1 MNYASQT
8 LASIVSNH
16 YQAAPLFEKFHL
28 DFCCKGKQTLATACE
43 QKGLDIHT
51 VEQEL
56 EEIISGAYRKNVVF
70 ADMNTEQLIQYILMH
85 HHFFVKQT
93 APQIVGFLEKI
104 KDKHGD
110 RFPQMSRVLAL
121 FRELSFELLSH
132 MEKEEKILF
141 PAMKILETEQTA
153 AIPFK
158 PVIEQMLAEHNEAGD
173 LMEQIRI
180 LTLDYTPPE
189 NTCTTFQLTLTM
201 LKDFEANLHK
211 HVHLENNHLFP
222 MAEKLM
228 VEISE

>member
-1 MNYASQT
+1 MNFASQT

-16 YQAAPLFEKFHL
+16 YQAASLFEKFHL
-28 DFCCKGKQTLATACE
+28 DFCCKGKQTLAIACE
-43 QKGLDIHT
+43 QKGLNLHE

-56 EEIISGAYRKNVVF
+56 EELINGAYKKNVVF
-70 ADMNTEQLIQYILMH
+70 SDMKAEQLIQYILIY
-85 HHFFVKQT
+85 HHFFIKQT
-93 APQIVGFLEKI
+93 VPQILGYLEKI
-104 KDKHGD
+104 NAKHGD
-110 RFPQMSRVLAL
+110 RFPQMSRVQTL
-121 FRELSFELLSH
+121 FRNLSFELLSH

-141 PAMKILETEQTA
+141 PAMVVLETKKEA
-153 AIPFK
+153 AIPFT

-180 LTLDYTPPE
+180 LTLDYAAPE

-222 MAEKLM
+222 MTEQLM
-228 VEISE
+228 ADV